1 MTGYQVYWSGGSDSG
16 NISVGAGS
24 GSVHITGLIPDLTY
38 NITIVALSDHLPSS
52 AVAVMV
58 YTLGETHNYTEI
70 YHTVYVFL
78 TTQTL
83 HIVRMYCAV
92 ACILSTGY
100 FHSVKMQ

>member
-1 MTGYQVYWSGGSDSG
+1 M
-16 NISVGAGS
+16 SVEARRR
-24 GSVHITGLIPDLTY
+24 SVRITGLIPDLTY

-52 AVAVMV
+52 AVAVKV

-83 HIVRMYCAV
+83 HIVRMYYAV
-92 ACILSTGY
+92 ACILSTRY